1 MSYKVCYVTTLPGTL
16 ESFCLKSALYNIEHG
31 GWNVTFICDKDES
44 FAERLP
50 AEIRYI
56 PVDMP
61 RGMNLAGFH
70 AIPQLV
76 RIFKKEK
83 FDLVQYATAN
93 AGLYSSIAAKIAK
106 VPIRIYTMWGLGYVQ
121 LKGFRHLYKEAIE
134 KIICAN
140 STHIQ
145 PDSKENLQIAI
156 EQKLFAPEQGTVIGD
171 GSAIGVDFERF
182 DINKKQQ
189 WGKEISEKYDIPQD
203 AFVLGYVGMM
213 LRDKGINELL
223 DAAKLLITEYDR
235 FYLLL
240 IGGTDVKEGIDEDK
254 WLWAKNEDRVI
265 IAGRQNEV
273 EKYYAAMDC
282 FTLPSYH
289 EGFGMVT
296 IEAEAMG
303 VPVIDTDIPGSREA
317 MKDGLTGISIPV
329 KDAQALYHAVKRL
342 YLDTS
347 LKEQYGNAGFK
358 YAKEKFD
365 QRTLIHKIYE
375 NRAELLKHE

>member
-31 GWNVTFICDKDES
+31 GWDVTFICDKDES

-50 AEIRYI
+50 EEIHYI

-61 RGMNLAGFH
+61 RGMNLAGVH
-70 AIPQLV
+70 AIPQLA

-182 DINKKQQ
+182 DINNKQK
-189 WGKEISEKYDIPQD
+189 WRKEIREMYDIPQD

-213 LRDKGINELL
+213 LRDKGVNELI

-240 IGGTDVKEGIDEDK
+240 TGGTDVKEGIDEDK

-317 MKDGLTGISIPV
+317 MKDGLTGISVPV
-329 KDAQALYHAVKRL
+329 KDVQALYQAVKRL
-342 YLDTS
+342 YMDTS
-347 LKEQYGNAGFK
+347 LKEQCGNAGYK

-365 QRTLIHKIYE
+365 QRTLIRKIYE